1 MKTNK
6 RMMTLAMAITALL
19 GAGVLMAAGPMA
31 PPGPIPFSNYDSNG
45 DGRISVDEFYAA
57 RNARIAE
64 QARKGGMMRNAGNA
78 PAFEQ
83 FDIDG
88 DGYLSENELLKG
100 QLSQLQEN
108 RMNRPMGGPGGPGGP
123 GARPMA
129 SFSDFDS
136 NSDGV
141 VTPEEFDQTRAA
153 RQAEKATQGYPMR
166 NAASSP
172 SFATF
177 DSNGDGVLTP
187 DEFVPRSR
195 NRLQQ

>member
-1 MKTNK
+1 MKTNR
-6 RMMTLAMAITALL
+6 RMITLAMAMTTLL
-19 GAGVLMAAGPMA
+19 GAGVLMAAGPMS
-31 PPGPIPFSNYDSNG
+31 PPGPIPFTTYDTNG
-45 DGRISVDEFYAA
+45 DGRVSVDEFYAA

-83 FDIDG
+83 FDTDG

-100 QLSQLQEN
+100 QMAHMQEN
-108 RMNRPMGGPGGPGGP
+108 RMNRPMGGQRGP
-123 GARPMA
+123 GARRMA

-141 VTPEEFDQTRAA
+141 VTQEEFDQTRAA
-153 RQAEKATQGYPMR
+153 RQAGKATQGYPMR

-172 SFATF
+172 GFASF

-187 DEFVPRSR
+187 DEFVPGSR
-195 NRLQQ
+195 NRPQQ

>member
-1 MKTNK
+1 MKTNR
-6 RMMTLAMAITALL
+6 RMITLAVAMTTLL
-19 GAGVLMAAGPMA
+19 GTGVLMAAGPMS
-31 PPGPIPFSNYDSNG
+31 PPGPIPFTTYDANG
-45 DGRISVDEFYAA
+45 DGRVSVDEFYAA

-83 FDIDG
+83 FDTDG

-100 QLSQLQEN
+100 QMAHMQEN
-108 RMNRPMGGPGGPGGP
+108 RMNRPMGGPRGGA
-123 GARPMA
+123 GARGMA

-136 NSDGV
+136 NNDGV
-141 VTPEEFDQTRAA
+141 VTQEEFDQTRAA

-172 SFATF
+172 GFASF

-187 DEFVPRSR
+187 DEFVPGSR
-195 NRLQQ
+195 NRPQQ